1 VLLHVASPLWCQ
13 LSHLERTGWGVLHYM
28 TYGLLKP
35 GKVSAASHHRHE
47 VTFSRSTA
55 MQSTRKMSLK
65 TGSLFPPLSFCPASP
80 GHRGRLAF
88 ALLSVRPHQPQVSS
102 LSGRQVC
109 FQLQANRARMAAG
122 AMPLLVLLGC
132 EMCSL
137 SAVAQA
143 RAGREAYVPSALPH

>member
-1 VLLHVASPLWCQ
+1 
-13 LSHLERTGWGVLHYM
+13 
-28 TYGLLKP
+28 
-35 GKVSAASHHRHE
+35 
-47 VTFSRSTA
+47 